1 MYIRPAASKVTYVGR
16 DGQRHAVPPTL
27 VITAVAHVPDADS
40 CVTPELR
47 RAGNVLVLL
56 GTTGVHFAGSH
67 LDLLT
72 GAHRTASPE
81 AGRAPQFDPES
92 PGRYR
97 GLHQAIRRGLVQS
110 CHDVSEGGLAVAI
123 AEMCIASGL
132 GATIDALPHDEI
144 TTALFSES
152 AGRLVVEVAET
163 DADALVGLAG
173 GGRRIGV
180 VTADPIL
187 DIAGVATIDGRPA
200 PRRLPR
206 GGLVTLPKALV
217 LAGPGTNRDPDAAF
231 ALRLAGA
238 DPTVA
243 LIDELIEQPERA
255 SLRRARGDR
264 RRVQLRR
271 RPRRRAD
278 ARARHH
284 PFECWR
290 VRRRPSR

>member
-1 MYIRPAASKVTYVGR
+1 
-16 DGQRHAVPPTL
+16 
-27 VITAVAHVPDADS
+27 
-40 CVTPELR
+40 
-47 RAGNVLVLL
+47 VLL

-72 GAHRTASPE
+72 DAHRTASPE
-81 AGRAPQFDPES
+81 AGRAPQFDPDS

-132 GATIDALPHDEI
+132 GATIDSLPHDEI

-187 DIAGVATIDGRPA
+187 DIAGVATIPVD
-200 PRRLPR
+200 RLR
-206 GGLVTLPKALV
+206 
-217 LAGPGTNRDPDAAF
+217 AAF
-231 ALRLAGA
+231 HGE
-238 DPTVA
+238 D
-243 LIDELIEQPERA
+243 
-255 SLRRARGDR
+255 
-264 RRVQLRR
+264 
-271 RPRRRAD
+271 
-278 ARARHH
+278 
-284 PFECWR
+284 W
-290 VRRRPSR
+290 